1 MQERMS
7 PTCDVVVL
15 LSGTGSN
22 LQALIDNART
32 DDSPVRIAAVISNRA
47 DAYGL
52 QRAKEAGIPT
62 RFLDHTTFEGREA
75 FDQGLIELIDT
86 FQPKLV
92 VLAGF
97 MRILSAGF
105 VRHYQ
110 GRLLNI
116 HPSLLP
122 KYKGLHTHQRALEAK
137 DTEHGCSVHFVTEE
151 LDGGPLVVQ
160 AVIPVELHDSPQ
172 SLAQRVHVQEH
183 RIYPMAVRWFAEGR
197 LTLGD
202 QGALLDGQL
211 LAASGYLIRT

>member
-1 MQERMS
+1 MS

-32 DDSPVRIAAVISNRA
+32 DDSPFRIAAVISNRA

-52 QRAKEAGIPT
+52 QRAQEAGIPT
-62 RFLDHTTFEGREA
+62 RFLDHTAFEGREA
-75 FDQGLIELIDT
+75 FDQALIELIDT

-122 KYKGLHTHQRALEAK
+122 KYKGLHTHQRALEAG

-172 SLAQRVHVQEH
+172 SLAQRVHIQEH

-197 LTLGD
+197 LMLGD

>member
-1 MQERMS
+1 M
-7 PTCDVVVL
+7 PDTCDVVVL

-22 LQALIDNART
+22 LQALIDSCAIK
-32 DDSPVRIAAVISNRA
+32 DSPARIRAVISNRA

-52 QRAKEAGIPT
+52 QRAKDAGIDT
-62 RFLDHTTFEGREA
+62 RVLDHTAFEGREA
-75 FDQGLIELIDT
+75 FDAALIEVIDT
-86 FQPKLV
+86 FNPQLV

-122 KYKGLHTHQRALEAK
+122 KYKGLHTHQRALQAG
-137 DTEHGCSVHFVTEE
+137 DSEHGCSVHFVTEE

-160 AVIPVELHDSPQ
+160 AIIAVESDDSPQ
-172 SLAQRVHVQEH
+172 SLAQRVHAQEH
-183 RIYPMAVRWFAEGR
+183 RIYPLAVRWFAEGR
-197 LTLGD
+197 LSLD
-202 QGALLDGQL
+202 EQGALLDGQL
-211 LAASGYLIRT
+211 LAASGHLIRT

>member
-1 MQERMS
+1 M
-7 PTCDVVVL
+7 PATCDVVVL

-22 LQALIDNART
+22 LQALIDSTRAG
-32 DDSPVRIAAVISNRA
+32 DSPVRIAAVISNRS

-52 QRAKEAGIPT
+52 QRAQDAGIDT
-62 RFLDHTTFEGREA
+62 RSLDHKAFDGREA
-75 FDQGLIELIDT
+75 FDAALIELIDT
-86 FQPKLV
+86 FNPKLV

-97 MRILSAGF
+97 MRILSADF

-122 KYKGLHTHQRALEAK
+122 KY
-137 DTEHGCSVHFVTEE
+137 SVHFVTEE

-160 AVIPVELHDSPQ
+160 AVVPVESADSAQ
-172 SLAQRVHVQEH
+172 SLAQRVHTQEH
-183 RIYPMAVRWFAEGR
+183 RIYPLAVRWFAEGR
-197 LTLGD
+197 LVLGE

-211 LAASGYLIRT
+211 LAASGHLIRT

>member
-1 MQERMS
+1 MQEPM
-7 PTCDVVVL
+7 PATCDVVVL

-22 LQALIDNART
+22 LQALIDSTRAA
-32 DDSPVRIAAVISNRA
+32 DSPVRIRAVISNRA

-52 QRAKEAGIPT
+52 QRARDAGIDT
-62 RFLDHTTFEGREA
+62 RALDHKAFEGREA
-75 FDQGLIELIDT
+75 FDAALVELIDT
-86 FQPKLV
+86 FQPQLV

-97 MRILSAGF
+97 MRILSADF

-122 KYKGLHTHQRALEAK
+122 KYKGLHTHQRALEAA

-202 QGALLDGQL
+202 EGALLDGQL
-211 LAASGYLIRT
+211 LPASGHLIRN

>member
-22 LQALIDNART
+22 LQALIDNARS
-32 DDSPVRIAAVISNRA
+32 DESPFRIAAVISNRA

-52 QRAKEAGIPT
+52 QRAQEAGIPT

-122 KYKGLHTHQRALEAK
+122 KYKGLHTHQRALEAG

-172 SLAQRVHVQEH
+172 SLAQRVHIQEH

>member
-32 DDSPVRIAAVISNRA
+32 DDSLVRIAAVISNRA

-52 QRAKEAGIPT
+52 QRAKEAGIAT

-122 KYKGLHTHQRALEAK
+122 KYKGLHTHQRALEAG